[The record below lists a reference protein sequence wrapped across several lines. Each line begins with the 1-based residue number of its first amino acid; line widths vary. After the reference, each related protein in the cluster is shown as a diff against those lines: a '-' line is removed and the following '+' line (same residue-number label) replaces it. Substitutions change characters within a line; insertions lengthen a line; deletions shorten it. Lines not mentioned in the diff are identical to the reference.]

1 MKVRSVTCH
10 RCSGSLVRRL
20 SAALVLIVGVGTTL
34 AVVLF
39 ASGVHRAEDA
49 EVRRNVAS
57 SAQLMAELLAPSLWE
72 LDTERVAALA
82 EALAQDPRVARI
94 TVRDSSA
101 VVYEVRHGSA
111 DDVVAQ
117 RQLIMHGNRQLG
129 ELELVFSRALY
140 EARAE
145 QGAKQAAIIGALVLI
160 VSLVGLRVLLARM
173 LRHPLKKL
181 TTTVQRY
188 SNGDYARHG
197 PTNHYA
203 EFAPFWSVLETMA
216 SRIHDQIA
224 ELRETN
230 VRLATEVTERRRAE
244 ENAWHSRNMLAL
256 VMNAVPQSIFWKDCN
271 SVYLGGNAVFARW
284 SGLAKPED
292 VVGMTDDD
300 LPTGS
305 NQAEARRRV
314 DRAVIERATTLPP
327 IIDQVT
333 WPDGREGWVETTKIP
348 LIGES
353 GEVLGLLGVSEDVT
367 ERRAA
372 MERTERL
379 RHAQKLEAIGQL
391 AGGVAHD
398 FNNIVLAIQLQLE
411 LLEAEH
417 ALAPQVSA
425 VVRDVRASANRA
437 ANVAR
442 QLLLFGRRQSL
453 RVTRSDLN
461 VVVGNLL
468 NMLTPMIGK
477 RIDVRFDR
485 ASAPVFVDGDVGM
498 LEQVITNLCINARD
512 ALGGDGTITIRTARV
527 EIDNATASA
536 RPHGAEGSFAR
547 LDVCDTGCGISPEV
561 QQRIFEPF
569 FTTKPPGEGTGLGL
583 STSHGIVVQH
593 GGWIEISS
601 EVDRESTF
609 SVFLPVARAGS
620 APESSPP
627 PEGPE
632 RQPLFRAAPGTI
644 EVLVVGD
651 AQSEACRVA
660 ARALRKL
667 GYTVFEARDA
677 REAVGVA
684 TNRSETLALVVTDA
698 SVPGAQSG
706 IDLGHRLRAI
716 SRTLGVVLLSD
727 YLQTTDGGGLDG
739 LRVVVKPFTL
749 SALSRVVHELTAAES
764 CGA

>member
-1 MKVRSVTCH
+1 MKVRRLPCELVS
-10 RCSGSLVRRL
+10 SSLVRRL

-39 ASGVHRAEDA
+39 ANAVHRAEDA

-57 SAQLMAELLAPSLWE
+57 SAQLMAELLGPSLWE
-72 LDTERVAALA
+72 LDSERLADLA

-101 VVYEVRHGSA
+101 VVYEVRHGDA
-111 DDVVAQ
+111 DDIVVQ
-117 RQLIMHGNRQLG
+117 RQLIMHGNRVLG

-140 EARAE
+140 EARAN
-145 QGAKQAAIIGALVLI
+145 QGARQAAIIGALVLI

-173 LRHPLKKL
+173 LRHPLRAL
-181 TTTVQRY
+181 TTTVRRY
-188 SNGDYARHG
+188 SNGDYTPHEVSK
-197 PTNHYA
+197 HYS

-216 SRIHDQIA
+216 SRIRDQIA
-224 ELRETN
+224 ELRDTN

-256 VMNAVPQSIFWKDCN
+256 VVNAVPQSIFWKDRN
-271 SVYLGGNAVFARW
+271 SVYLGANAVFARW
-284 SGLAKPED
+284 SGLAAPED
-292 VVGMTDDD
+292 VVGMTDDE

-305 NQAEARRRV
+305 EEAEARRRV
-314 DRAVIERATTLPP
+314 DRAVIEGATTLPP
-327 IIDQVT
+327 IVDQVT
-333 WPDGREGWVETTKIP
+333 WPDGRVGWVETTKIP

-353 GEVLGLLGVSEDVT
+353 GEVLGLLGVSEDIT

-417 ALAPQVSA
+417 ELSPPVSD
-425 VVRDVRASANRA
+425 VVREVRTSANRA

-442 QLLLFGRRQSL
+442 QLLLFGRRESL
-453 RVTRSDLN
+453 RVSRSDLN
-461 VVVGNLL
+461 AVVGNLL

-477 RIDVRFDR
+477 RIEVRFDR
-485 ASAPVFVDGDVGM
+485 SSIPVPVDGDVGM

-512 ALGGDGTITIRTARV
+512 ALGGEGTITIRMRRV
-527 EIDNATASA
+527 EIDATTASA
-536 RPHGAEGSFAR
+536 RPHGTEGSFAR
-547 LDVCDTGCGISPEV
+547 LDVCDTGSGISPEV

-569 FTTKPPGEGTGLGL
+569 FTTKPLGEGTGLGL
-583 STSHGIVVQH
+583 PTSHGIVVQH
-593 GGWIEISS
+593 GGWIEVSS
-601 EVDRESTF
+601 EVGRGSTF
-609 SVFLPVARAGS
+609 SVYLPVAREGS
-620 APESSPP
+620 GLESSSPP
-627 PEGPE
+627 ERPESL
-632 RQPLFRAAPGTI
+632 PLFRAAAGTI

-660 ARALRKL
+660 TRALRKL
-667 GYTVFEARDA
+667 GYTVFEASEALDA
-677 REAVGVA
+677 VRVVQ
-684 TNRSETLALVVTDA
+684 NRSETLALVVTEMT
-698 SVPGAQSG
+698 VPGA
-706 IDLGHRLRAI
+706 A
-716 SRTLGVVLLSD
+716 
-727 YLQTTDGGGLDG
+727 
-739 LRVVVKPFTL
+739 
-749 SALSRVVHELTAAES
+749 
-764 CGA
+764 